1 MDGKVSQFLWRFV
14 ASSWMCVEIG
24 QFLETRAGFA
34 HNALFWPFWIAV
46 ILAIFLGAQLIDL
59 TLSP

>member
-1 MDGKVSQFLWRFV
+1 MSGKVSQYLWRII
-14 ASSWMCVEIG
+14 ASLWMCVEIG

-46 ILAIFLGAQLIDL
+46 VAVVFLGAQLIDMAL
-59 TLSP
+59 RT